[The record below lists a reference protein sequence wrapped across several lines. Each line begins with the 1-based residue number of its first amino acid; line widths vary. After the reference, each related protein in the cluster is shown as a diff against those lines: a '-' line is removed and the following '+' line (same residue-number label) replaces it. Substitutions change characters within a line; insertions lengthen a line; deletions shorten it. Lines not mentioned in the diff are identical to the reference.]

1 MEILINKTDGTVT
14 EKKESK
20 KILKTRGK
28 KFRDRRKKLRDR
40 RQSVNEGL
48 LVHLSTRNDR
58 RESRDRRAL
67 KVPFPIEVAKAG
79 SNNQQRLF
87 CTVV

>member
-1 MEILINKTDGTVT
+1 MEIVINKTDGTVT
-14 EKKESK
+14 DKNENK
-20 KILKTRGK
+20 KIQKSKAK
-28 KFRDRRKKLRDR
+28 KIRERRKKMRDR

-67 KVPFPIEVAKAG
+67 RVSFPIEVAKVG
-79 SNNQQRLF
+79 SKNEKSLF
-87 CTVV
+87 CAVV